1 MHRFTRQ
8 PHAIHLSARQQK
20 RDVARHNLDARLDA
34 RSLDNLAEGATGN
47 AVWVEMANA
56 IHQGISGVR
65 GPSDLIKAT
74 AGTGKDAPKEITLTF
89 TGGTDGA
96 EKIDGAA

>member
-1 MHRFTRQ
+1 
-8 PHAIHLSARQQK
+8 
-20 RDVARHNLDARLDA
+20 
-34 RSLDNLAEGATGN
+34 
-47 AVWVEMANA
+47 MANA

-96 EKIDGAA
+96 EKSTAQSSSARSPDSVPASMHCAKQARVLRCLLIAAIPRRGAHRPHSACPKACT